1 MYLKIAPLYIHFIP
15 FVLIFPVLLD
25 ILYWHSHLQKGSK
38 GDSLNS
44 LVRVEYGNTQLGESP
59 KVETNT
65 ETHSTEYNFNTT
77 FECTYGDPACLDAI
91 AYKPVTGKYSTDFSK
106 IHALSCR
113 DLCCNDCSRSW
124 CSLTG
129 TSTVHKL
136 LVRNYFFLTLRGYY
150 LQHYMH
156 LTFWSGWTE
165 PPCAQR
171 ILWAISDYSTP
182 LVTLHYCHKK
192 IVLPPSI
199 NNPSGSEL
207 QGKETSA
214 KCVFLV

>member
-1 MYLKIAPLYIHFIP
+1 MIPSSSLDEQISLLITNKVSSATYTDYRHDYLRYSVSENSSTVYIHFIP

-113 DLCCNDCSRSW
+113 D
-124 CSLTG
+124 
-129 TSTVHKL
+129 
-136 LVRNYFFLTLRGYY
+136 
-150 LQHYMH
+150 
-156 LTFWSGWTE
+156 
-165 PPCAQR
+165 
-171 ILWAISDYSTP
+171 
-182 LVTLHYCHKK
+182 
-192 IVLPPSI
+192 
-199 NNPSGSEL
+199 
-207 QGKETSA
+207 
-214 KCVFLV
+214 CVAMIAVDPGAP